1 MNNLK
6 LLSVAVLLVL
16 AQPVS
21 ALIEVE
27 PNNNS
32 SIATVLTLDGI
43 ENVGQLSN
51 GNDVDFYS
59 IDASK
64 DISLTFACNS
74 RAVAQNNN
82 QYGWYLTI
90 HDDKGELQSS
100 YQVVP
105 EECVTGTTT
114 AKGPYNFRI
123 QKLEETNRKYYLS
136 IVGDCGT
143 TPPRLPVFNA
153 EKVNDKNNKE
163 QTIIGINGVDRPAT
177 NKEITN
183 ANNSLN
189 TLENTRDAFEIAL
202 QPIDIELIN
211 QQISTAKNR
220 ISTNGNA
227 AAKLVNVPNLLI
239 LTVNRIDAVNNYI
252 SIANAIMNDSDS
264 KAKVNSIKVASDTLN
279 RMLNSISTLPNAN
292 MITVATNSIINAQT
306 IITEEQAITLRDAIN
321 NLNNL
326 NTSIDNLNAIAG
338 DLNITVS
345 TIQNVCSAGNTAN
358 YTIKDNPDTGITPY
372 KENNIK
378 NNLTVLGKENS
389 GQNGSVA
396 DVDFFELAGSE
407 SSILPIKFACAKSN
421 AKGKD
426 QGWVISAWQT
436 NENDQG
442 QWKLDKPAFVYQVS
456 PADCNAP
463 EVYTMDLKPYEK
475 NYIIGVQS
483 ACALPPVNTESILR
497 TSYNNY
503 LNSADL
509 DYLCDAN
516 TANFTLKRDLKTA
529 TPLVVDVPKIGAM
542 NSRSDYDL
550 FVFENDQVNDYLI
563 DLSCSQTIATTENKP
578 IWKLSVYDDSDKLV
592 PNYPQLIKASDCNKN
607 SKTIDLPNGV
617 IRSYITLEPVLPLDT
632 SKYTITKTIKK
643 IETVNTP
650 EPEKLTGTDGA
661 SVLLSAIE
669 KGRITKSADT
679 FNYYVDGSSLKETQL
694 SFSCNSPEILF
705 GNNWK
710 VSIYQNDRTLKDT
723 HVINSSDCI
732 PDKTTGQSAYT
743 ITLPKEAARFYLQVK
758 STCEDANCK
767 IDQSEF
773 EIMRK
778 IETVTTSTEDIPT
791 STPVGFTPFASIDT
805 KKIAVLD
812 KLFKKR
818 IKKADEIH
826 FYSVESSLEN
836 EIFVQFACDKN
847 ASATGW
853 TIGIWEYDVEN
864 SQNAGWLY
872 EKQTVLPAA
881 CVNDKVRITIPSNS
895 SAHLVSVQSSCL
907 AEPVDS
913 DSAINLEQAKIC
925 KVNTSNYI
933 LEKGTV
939 QKIVEPETSTVE
951 TPVTPPVVTVDS
963 IISALKT
970 AKKISTSQKNQI
982 KSATDIH
989 TYYVD
994 AGVQTAANFEF
1005 SCPNS
1010 NRFTNDWILLT
1021 YDSTKKLQST
1031 KIINGSDCG
1040 TGQIGDVGTFK
1051 FSALSD
1057 STRTYFVVKSACE
1070 KGDDLCEVD
1079 LSQYQI
1085 KRILP
1090 SKTTTN
1096 NTGISNIA
1104 PCFHDV
1110 CDVVKEIDFPVFGG
1124 N

>member
-6 LLSVAVLLVL
+6 LLSTAVLLML
-16 AQPVS
+16 AQS
-21 ALIEVE
+21 AFAILEIE

-32 SIATVLTLDGI
+32 TLAKELKLGGE
-43 ENVGQLSN
+43 ENIGQLSN

-90 HDDKGELQSS
+90 HDEEGVLQSS

-123 QKLEETNRKYYLS
+123 QKLEEETNRKYYLS

-143 TPPRLPVFNA
+143 TPPRLPVFNV
-153 EKVNDKNNKE
+153 EKVNDKN
-163 QTIIGINGVDRPAT
+163 TIIGINGVDKPAT

-189 TLENTRDAFEIAL
+189 TLEDTRNAFEIAR
-202 QPIDIELIN
+202 QSIDVEFIN
-211 QQISTAKNR
+211 QQISAAKNS
-220 ISTNGNA
+220 ISINGNA
-227 AAKLVNVPNLLI
+227 AARLVNVPNLLTI
-239 LTVNRIDAVNNYI
+239 HTVDAVNSYT
-252 SIANAIMNDSDS
+252 SIANVIIDNSDS

-292 MITVATNSIINAQT
+292 MIIVAINAITNAQT
-306 IITEEQAITLRDAIN
+306 VITEEQATNLRDAIN

-326 NTSIDNLNAIAG
+326 NASIDNLNAIAG
-338 DLNITVS
+338 DLNTTVS

-372 KENNIK
+372 KESNIK

-503 LNSADL
+503 FNSTDL

-529 TPLVVDVPKIGAM
+529 TPLVVDVPKTGSM
-542 NSRSDYDL
+542 SSRSDYDL
-550 FVFENDQVNDYLI
+550 FVVENDQVSDYLI
-563 DLSCSQTIATTENKP
+563 DLSCLETIATTEDKP
-578 IWKLSVYDDSDKLV
+578 IWKLNVYDDSDKLV

-607 SKTIDLPNGV
+607 AKTIDLPNGA
-617 IRSYITLEPVLPLDT
+617 IRSYITLEPALPLDT

-643 IETVNTP
+643 VQTVNTP

-669 KGRITKSADT
+669 KGKITKTANT

-710 VSIYQNDRTLKDT
+710 VSVYQSDRTLKYT
-723 HVINSSDCI
+723 HIINSSDCI

-791 STPVGFTPFASIDT
+791 STPVVFTPFASIDT
-805 KKIAVLD
+805 RKIAVLD

-847 ASATGW
+847 AIATGW

-864 SQNAGWLY
+864 PQNAGWLY
-872 EKQTVLPAA
+872 EKQTVLPTV
-881 CVNDKVRITIPSNS
+881 CINDKVKITIPSNS
-895 SAHLVSVQSSCL
+895 NSHLVSVQSSCL

-925 KVNTSNYI
+925 KVNTSNYT

-939 QKIVEPETSTVE
+939 QKSVEPETPTVE
-951 TPVTPPVVTVDS
+951 TPVPSPVVTVDP
-963 IISALKT
+963 IIGALKT

-1031 KIINGSDCG
+1031 KTINGSDCG
-1040 TGQIGDVGTFK
+1040 IGQIGDAGTFK
-1051 FSALSD
+1051 FSALKD

-1079 LSQYQI
+1079 TSQYQI
-1085 KRILP
+1085 KRIL
-1090 SKTTTN
+1090 SSQTTTN
-1096 NTGISNIA
+1096 NTGISNVS